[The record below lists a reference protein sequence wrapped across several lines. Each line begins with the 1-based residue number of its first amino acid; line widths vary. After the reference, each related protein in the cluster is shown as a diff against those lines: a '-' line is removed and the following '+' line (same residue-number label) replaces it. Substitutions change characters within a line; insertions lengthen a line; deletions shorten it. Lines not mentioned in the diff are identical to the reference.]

1 MKQKD
6 SVFCF
11 FYTRFSQPYLEY
23 EIENSERKM
32 PEALFIFSWRGI
44 FGLPGGELE
53 NGESHL
59 KGLQRE
65 ITEELGYKSNLE
77 LFKYICSHQL
87 DDEQVV
93 HLYSYEVNQTHLE
106 FIQDGFRSGSDSR
119 AEIAGANLL
128 QISEFGEFGLSAFLQ
143 NNLHFCVREEL
154 VIAIQELNLMSS
166 KELTKI
172 CEKAG
177 FNIEFLLKNKRI

>member
-11 FYTRFSQPYLEY
+11 FYTRFSQPYLGY
-23 EIENSERKM
+23 EIENS
-32 PEALFIFSWRGI
+32 
-44 FGLPGGELE
+44 
-53 NGESHL
+53 
-59 KGLQRE
+59 
-65 ITEELGYKSNLE
+65 
-77 LFKYICSHQL
+77 
-87 DDEQVV
+87 
-93 HLYSYEVNQTHLE
+93 
-106 FIQDGFRSGSDSR
+106 FRSGSDSR

-143 NNLHFCVREEL
+143 NNLYFCVREEL